1 MHYNFG
7 WYSINP
13 CTLYLF
19 CSSDKTQED
28 SSVSDQFGDQY
39 FKDFDFLDNETEH
52 IDDEV
57 EDQFNWGVKRQHSMN
72 EVDIDEVTKQDIMQR
87 INMRK
92 AERGN
97 TQETESS
104 AKSTDDEA
112 ADEPEVNGLTEA
124 RSCDYIFCFSQT
136 QNRLEL
142 VASTFKLLIAGAT
155 NFS

>member
-1 MHYNFG
+1 MRSIGRIIRKGHILLCPFLFLALGCVNKQPPIEEYNLARIALKAAKDSEAKRYAPKV
-7 WYSINP
+7 YSQARR
-13 CTLYLF
+13 Y
-19 CSSDKTQED
+19 
-28 SSVSDQFGDQY
+28 
-39 FKDFDFLDNETEH
+39 
-52 IDDEV
+52 
-57 EDQFNWGVKRQHSMN
+57 
-72 EVDIDEVTKQDIMQR
+72 
-87 INMRK
+87 MRK

>member
-57 EDQFNWGVKRQHSMN
+57 EDQFNWGGHVIISFAFLRL
-72 EVDIDEVTKQDIMQR
+72 R
-87 INMRK
+87 I
-92 AERGN
+92 GW
-97 TQETESS
+97 S
-104 AKSTDDEA
+104 
-112 ADEPEVNGLTEA
+112 
-124 RSCDYIFCFSQT
+124 
-136 QNRLEL
+136 
-142 VASTFKLLIAGAT
+142 
-155 NFS
+155 